1 MSDKTKTKNQLIE
14 ELQRL
19 RLQIAEMQKSENE
32 YKRSEVEHEQLLVDL
47 EHRALQ
53 LQTAAEISHAAS
65 SILDLNELL
74 SQTVELIRDRF
85 KLYYT
90 GLFLIDETGQWLVLH
105 AGTGEAGRKMIA
117 AGHKLE
123 VGGQSM
129 VGWCAVNKKA
139 RIALETGQDA
149 VHFNNPLLPETRS
162 ELVLPLISRGEVIG
176 AMTTQS
182 DRPAAF
188 TQEDIIVM
196 QTMADQLANAVE
208 NARLFTER
216 KQEEERLA
224 SERNLMRAVIDTLP
238 DYIWSKDADG
248 RFVLANIAL
257 AQHMGA
263 ATVDDLIGKT
273 DFDFYPQELAAQFQA
288 DEQALID
295 SGQST
300 LDHEEATQDTDGN
313 PKWTS
318 TTKIFLRDSR
328 GKYIG
333 STGVS
338 RDITA
343 RKVAET
349 ERERVLA
356 ELARQQYILDDFM
369 EKVAI
374 FMVPDISIEMTLK
387 GDFIQRFVLIW
398 LHAGG
403 N

>member
-32 YKRSEVEHEQLLVDL
+32 YKRSEVEHEQLLADL

-90 GLFLIDETGQWLVLH
+90 GLFLIDETGQWLVLY

-139 RIALETGQDA
+139 RIALEASQDA

-176 AMTTQS
+176 AMTAQS

-196 QTMADQLANAVE
+196 QTMAD
-208 NARLFTER
+208 
-216 KQEEERLA
+216 
-224 SERNLMRAVIDTLP
+224 
-238 DYIWSKDADG
+238 
-248 RFVLANIAL
+248 
-257 AQHMGA
+257 
-263 ATVDDLIGKT
+263 
-273 DFDFYPQELAAQFQA
+273 
-288 DEQALID
+288 
-295 SGQST
+295 
-300 LDHEEATQDTDGN
+300 
-313 PKWTS
+313 
-318 TTKIFLRDSR
+318 
-328 GKYIG
+328 
-333 STGVS
+333 
-338 RDITA
+338 
-343 RKVAET
+343 
-349 ERERVLA
+349 
-356 ELARQQYILDDFM
+356 
-369 EKVAI
+369 
-374 FMVPDISIEMTLK
+374 
-387 GDFIQRFVLIW
+387 
-398 LHAGG
+398 
-403 N
+403 